1 MQVVDFGRT
10 GLRVARLSIGTGT
23 QGWGG
28 KSDQT
33 ALGLKGLADL
43 LRFAHDQGV
52 TFWDVADQYGSHP
65 HVKEALQGLDRSSVI
80 ITTKTVSRTRES
92 VENDVKRFL
101 REIGSDYVDIVL
113 LHCLTNPDWT
123 TRYPDAMEALTRCKE
138 QGLLRAHGVSCHDYG
153 AFQTAAMTK
162 WVEVVLARINY
173 AGVNM
178 DASPADVIRTMEQM
192 AAFGKGIYGMKVL
205 GQGKLAKEDGPR
217 KAIEFVIEL
226 PCVHAM
232 TIGMTSRRE
241 VKENVSIV
249 NELTRQ
255 QIKH

>member
-1 MQVVDFGRT
+1 MQIVDLGRT
-10 GLRVARLSIGTGT
+10 GLRASRLSIGTGT

-28 KSDQT
+28 RSDQT

-43 LRFAHDQGV
+43 FRFAYDQGV
-52 TFWDVADQYGSHP
+52 TLWDSADQYGSHP
-65 HVKEALQGLDRSSVI
+65 HVRRALKGLDRASVV

-92 VENDVKRFL
+92 VEKDVKRFL
-101 REIGSDYVDIVL
+101 KEIGSDYVDIVL
-113 LHCLTNPDWT
+113 LHCLTNADWP

-138 QGLLRAHGVSCHDYG
+138 QGLIRAHGVSCHDYG

-192 AAFGKGIYGMKVL
+192 AAFGKGVYGMKVL
-205 GQGKLAKEDGPR
+205 GQGKLAKENGVR
-217 KAIEFVIEL
+217 KAIEFVMGL
-226 PCVHAM
+226 SCVHAM

-241 VKENVSIV
+241 VEENVAIV
-249 NELTRQ
+249 KKLASNN
-255 QIKH
+255 